1 LLPGSLS
8 LDPSGAGDST
18 VGRYNPIV
26 QPGNV
31 TAALVEFA
39 RHKLLEEYW
48 PRLRASV
55 ESLTDEEVWW
65 RPNDSSNSVGNL
77 ILHLNGN
84 VRQWLVT
91 PLTHGEDARD
101 RPAEFAERQLI
112 PASELLDTLGH
123 TMQEVAVV
131 FPRISESHLLATSR
145 IQGYTVSGLEAVCH
159 VVEHFAMHY
168 GQIVYITK
176 LLRGADL
183 GFYRELNQTGRLGE

>member
-1 LLPGSLS
+1 
-8 LDPSGAGDST
+8 
-18 VGRYNPIV
+18 
-26 QPGNV
+26 
-31 TAALVEFA
+31 
-39 RHKLLEEYW
+39 
-48 PRLRASV
+48 
-55 ESLTDEEVWW
+55 
-65 RPNDSSNSVGNL
+65 
-77 ILHLNGN
+77 

-91 PLTHGEDARD
+91 PLTHAEDARD

>member
-1 LLPGSLS
+1 
-8 LDPSGAGDST
+8 
-18 VGRYNPIV
+18 V
-26 QPGNV
+26 QPDNV
-31 TAALVEFA
+31 TAALLEFA
-39 RHKLLEEYW
+39 RHRLLEEYW

-55 ESLTDEEVWW
+55 ESLTDEQVWW

-91 PLTHGEDARD
+91 AFTRLEDARN

-112 PASELLDTLGH
+112 PASELLDALGH
-123 TMQEVAVV
+123 TMQEVAAV
-131 FPRISESHLLATSR
+131 FPRIGEPQLLATYR
-145 IQGYTVSGLEAVCH
+145 IQGYTVSGLDAVCH

-183 GFYRELNQTGRLGE
+183 GFYSELNQTGRFNE